1 MRKKAQTISA
11 SYAGGLIIAIAVLI
25 FFYVLLIPPESRR
38 ELLNESIKN
47 ESQQEQKNEAEY
59 VLLLENPGR
68 IMPKTIT
75 EKYSEGHKLNDVR
88 IYSITQ
94 AITIKRINPFYI
106 GSTFFSQDKKT
117 FVFKID
123 DIKNIRNV
131 VLSFN
136 AESRKGRLI
145 IKLNGVEIF
154 NSEIKS
160 YNPEPIVLDQDLL
173 EQENTLEFSVS
184 KPGFFSKNHYE
195 LSDIKILGYKT
206 DLSRTKS
213 TQTFQITSSEYQTL
227 ESMSLKFFID
237 CYSKENGK
245 VRINLNGYEIGYFT
259 PDCNAPMLFNFP
271 SYYLIQGQN
280 TIYFEI
286 ERGDYLIYQLRLEP
300 VFKEITNP
308 TYYFQIPEDEYNKI
322 INESRQVILKL
333 RFADTSEK
341 EAKIY
346 INGYVIGLTT
356 KELYFNK
363 TIDKNYLYKNAN
375 SLKIEPEKTIDITE
389 LKVYVINKK

>member
-38 ELLNESIKN
+38 ELLNETIEN
-47 ESQQEQKNEAEY
+47 ESKGENASEGES

-75 EKYSEGHKLNDVR
+75 EKYSEGHNLNDVR
-88 IYSITQ
+88 VYSITQ

-106 GSTFFSQDKKT
+106 GATFFSQDKKT
-117 FVFKID
+117 IVFKIED
-123 DIKNIRNV
+123 LKTTKNVI
-131 VLSFN
+131 LSFN
-136 AESRKGRLI
+136 AESSKGRLM

-154 NSEIKS
+154 NSEIKTK
-160 YNPEPIVLDQDLL
+160 NPEPIVLDQDLL

-184 KPGFFSKNHYE
+184 KPSFFSKNYYD
-195 LSDIKILGYKT
+195 LKDIRILGYKT
-206 DLSRTKS
+206 DLSKVKS
-213 TQTFQITSSEYQTL
+213 TQTFQITSSEYQSL
-227 ESMSLKFFID
+227 ESMRLKFFID
-237 CYSKENGK
+237 CYSKETGK
-245 VRINLNGYEIGYFT
+245 VKINLNGYEIGYFT
-259 PDCNAPMLFNFP
+259 PDCGSPMVFDFP
-271 SYYLIQGQN
+271 AYYLIAGQN
-280 TIYFEI
+280 TLYFEI
-286 ERGDYLIYQLRLEP
+286 ENGDYLIYQLRLEP

-308 TYYFQIPEDEYNKI
+308 TYYFQVPEEEYKNI
-322 INESRQVILKL
+322 MNESKKLVLKM

-356 KELYFNK
+356 SDLLFNR
-363 TIDKNYLYKNAN
+363 TIDKNYIYKNLN
-375 SLKIEPEKTIDITE
+375 SLKIEPEKIIDITE
-389 LKVYVINKK
+389 LKVYIES